1 MRPDQFLTISILNCS
16 LMVRCGRKYA
26 CSTNYLLMK
35 MNFKYTLGIWY
46 IYVYEEP
53 LCLTRARG
61 SSGKRSQPL
70 KELLAKKYLVCVA
83 CATTTTC
90 CWDKGNYCQ
99 LHLDTSN
106 SMLGHAMASHSIGG
120 MAVQKNKRPQFDEK
134 HVANR
139 PTGSDYL
146 FARWCTPNK

>member
-1 MRPDQFLTISILNCS
+1 
-16 LMVRCGRKYA
+16 MV
-26 CSTNYLLMK
+26 
-35 MNFKYTLGIWY
+35 Y
-46 IYVYEEP
+46 IYIYEEP

-70 KELLAKKYLVCVA
+70 KELLAKKYLVCVCVA
-83 CATTTTC
+83 CATTC

-146 FARWCTPNK
+146 FSPDGVPPTNIYLMSNMIFFSLRNRSEYNHYVYYLMYVSPYV